1 MFTANIEER
10 IRMTLPKVLLI
21 GAGLTAM
28 AACTP
33 TVRLEPSDK
42 PIKIDLNVNITQE
55 VRVILDKE
63 VEDLIAD
70 NPDLF

>member
-1 MFTANIEER
+1 MNRRNI
-10 IRMTLPKVLLI
+10 LLV
-21 GAGLTAM
+21 AAASAAL

-33 TVRLEPSDK
+33 TIRIEPSDK
-42 PIKIDLNVNITQE
+42 PFKFDLNVNITQE

-63 VEDLIAD
+63 VENLIAD